1 MHPMLNTAIKAARRA
16 GAIILRSLEKRDNLK
31 IDIKGKNDFVSE
43 VDRQAEA
50 TIIDTLRRAYPDH
63 AILAEESGAQTGQQS
78 EYQWIIDP
86 LDGTTNFLHGNPQFS
101 VSIGLT
107 HKNLLHQAV
116 VYDPLRNELYT
127 ASRGGGTLLNDR
139 RVRVSTLTGLDGALI
154 GTGFP
159 YTIHEHIDSYLETLK
174 AILYQTAGVRRPGSA
189 ALDLAYVA
197 CGRLDGFWEIGLKPW
212 DMAAGALLILEAG
225 GFVSDFGG
233 GEQYFATGNIVA
245 GTPRV
250 HKAILETIQPHLS
263 NALKK

>member
-1 MHPMLNTAIKAARRA
+1 MLNTAVKAARRA
-16 GAIILRSLEKRDNLK
+16 GAIILRSFEKHDSLK
-31 IDIKGKNDFVSE
+31 IDVKGKNDFVSE

-50 TIIDTLRRAYPDH
+50 TIIDMLRKAYPNH
-63 AILAEESGAQTGQQS
+63 AILAEESGIQNGQQD

-101 VSIGLT
+101 VSIGLM
-107 HKNLLHQAV
+107 HKGILQQAV

-127 ASRGGGTLLNDR
+127 ASRGEGTLLNDR
-139 RVRVSTLTGLDGALI
+139 RVRVSTLAGLEGALI

-159 YTIHEHIDSYLETLK
+159 YTNHEHIDSYLDSFK
-174 AILYQTAGVRRPGSA
+174 AILYQTAGIRRPGSA

-212 DMAAGALLILEAG
+212 DIAAGALLILEAG

-233 GEQYFATGNIVA
+233 GEQYFGTGNIVA

-250 HKAILETIQPHLS
+250 HKAMLETIQPHLS
-263 NALKK
+263 EALKK